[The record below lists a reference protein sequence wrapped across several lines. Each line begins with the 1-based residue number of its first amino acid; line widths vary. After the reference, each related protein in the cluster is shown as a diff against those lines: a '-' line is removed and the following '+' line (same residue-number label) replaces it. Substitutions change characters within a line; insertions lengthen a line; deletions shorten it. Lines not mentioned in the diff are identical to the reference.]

1 MQQITK
7 ALLTKAIRLA
17 VIAGI
22 AGLVA
27 TGTARAADNS
37 ASIQDA
43 ETLAHFQK
51 LVQINSSDPP
61 GREVEVTE
69 YLKQVLEAEGIEVQV
84 FAKDPLRP
92 NLVARL
98 RGNGSKKPLLLMA
111 HEDTVNVDETKWSFP
126 PFSAAVDSGWIYGR
140 GTLDDKDNL
149 AAALMA
155 MLTLKRSGIT
165 LDRDVIFLAE
175 AGEEGA
181 TQFGIDYMVE
191 NHFAEL
197 DAEFC
202 IAEGAEV
209 QRRGGNAFY
218 AGIQTTEKLPRALG
232 LIAHGVASHG
242 SRPTETNAVVRLSRA
257 IARIAEWV
265 PPVRLSDTTTSYFS
279 QLARISPPEA
289 GARYAAVLN
298 PNSAEAKA
306 AIAWL
311 RKNEPQTAALL
322 YSTITPTMIDAG
334 YRINV
339 IPSETTA
346 TLDTRLLVDE
356 DPASFLAA
364 VQAVVDDPDVEV
376 VWLPRDNV
384 PGSSSGLGT
393 IAYKTL
399 EAVYA
404 AEYQVPVLPVTS
416 SGATDMRALR
426 AKGIQCYGVGPAIDE
441 EDLALGFGLHS
452 DQERIIEQELYRFVR
467 TYYRAVE
474 QIAGQ

>member
-1 MQQITK
+1 MRSVAGMLPLVLAVLFSSIASAAPADGDS
-7 ALLTKAIRLA
+7 ALL
-17 VIAGI
+17 
-22 AGLVA
+22 
-27 TGTARAADNS
+27 N
-37 ASIQDA
+37 DA
-43 ETLAHFQK
+43 ETLRHYQR
-51 LVQINSSDPP
+51 LVQINSTDPP
-61 GREVEVTE
+61 GREVDVTN
-69 YLKQVLEAEGIEVQV
+69 YLKQVLEAEGVEVQV

-98 RGNGSKKPLLLMA
+98 RGNGSKRPLLLMA
-111 HEDTVNVDETKWSFP
+111 HQDTVNVDESKWSFP
-126 PFSAAVDSGWIYGR
+126 PFSAARDNGWIYGR

-149 AAALMA
+149 TASLMA
-155 MLTLKRSGIT
+155 MLALKRSGIA

-181 TQFGIDYMVE
+181 TQFGIDFIVQEHY
-191 NHFAEL
+191 AEI

-202 IAEGAEV
+202 LAEGAEV
-209 QRRGGNAFY
+209 QRRGGKALY

-242 SRPTETNAVVRLSRA
+242 SRPTETNAVVKLSRA

-265 PPVRLSDTTTSYFS
+265 PPVRLSDATTSYFS

-298 PNSAEAKA
+298 PNSPAAAE
-306 AIAWL
+306 AIAWF

-346 TLDTRLLVDE
+346 TLDTRLLPDE
-356 DPASFLAA
+356 DPAAFL
-364 VQAVVDDPDVEV
+364 QAVKAVIDDPDVEV
-376 VWLPRDNV
+376 IWMPRDNA
-384 PGSSSGLGT
+384 PGSNAALGT
-393 IAYKTL
+393 SVYQVL
-399 EAVYA
+399 ETVYGS
-404 AEYQVPVLPVTS
+404 EYGVPVLPVTS
-416 SGATDMRALR
+416 TGATDMRALR
-426 AKGIQCYGVGPAIDE
+426 ARGMQCYGVGPAIDE
-441 EDLALGFGLHS
+441 EDLALGFGLHG

-467 TYYRAVE
+467 TYFTAVRE
-474 QIAGQ
+474 IAGQ